1 MQRIV
6 QKALRYFKAKGKSI
20 DEVEFVVLDLELTG
34 LDFKAHEIVS
44 AAWVTMRSDRIQLK
58 SARHI
63 INSDVEQL
71 DQSPVF
77 HGIDE
82 QTLDEGISLKALMTE
97 LCDALHDKVL
107 VCHNAYLD
115 WGFIRLNSKALDLD
129 AHPLTVVD
137 TMQIEKRRQ
146 LKQNTELHQ
155 DCLTLANCRARYE
168 LPCYEA
174 HNALTDALA
183 TAELLLVLIN
193 KIGAGK
199 PLKLSALM

>member
-1 MQRIV
+1 MQKLV
-6 QKALRYFKAKGKSI
+6 QKVLRYLKAKGKSL

-34 LDFKAHEIVS
+34 LDPKAHEIVS

-63 INSDVEQL
+63 INSDVKQL
-71 DQSPVF
+71 EQSPVF

-82 QTLDEGISLKALMTE
+82 QTLNEGVSLKTLMTE
-97 LCDALHDKVL
+97 LCDVLHGKVL

-115 WGFIRLNSKALDLD
+115 WGFIRLNSKALGLE
-129 AHPLTVVD
+129 ALPLAIVD

-155 DCLTLANCRARYE
+155 DSLTLANCRSRYQ
-168 LPCYEA
+168 LPDYEV
-174 HNALTDALA
+174 HNALIDALA
-183 TAELLLVLIN
+183 TAELLLVLTN

-199 PLKLSALM
+199 PLKLSVLM

>member
-1 MQRIV
+1 MQKLV
-6 QKALRYFKAKGKSI
+6 QKALRYLKAKGKSL

-34 LDFKAHEIVS
+34 LDPKAHEIVS
-44 AAWVTMRSDRIQLK
+44 AAWVTMHSDRIQLK

-63 INSDVEQL
+63 INSDVKQL
-71 DQSPVF
+71 DQSPVY

-82 QTLDEGISLKALMTE
+82 QTLNEGISLEALMTE
-97 LCDALHDKVL
+97 LCNVLHGKVL

-115 WGFIRLNSKALDLD
+115 WGFIRLNCKALGLE
-129 AHPLTVVD
+129 ALPLAIVD

-155 DCLTLANCRARYE
+155 DSLTLTNCRTRYQ
-168 LPCYEA
+168 LPDYEV

>member
-1 MQRIV
+1 MQKLV
-6 QKALRYFKAKGKSI
+6 QKALRYLKAKGKSL

-34 LDFKAHEIVS
+34 LDPKVHEIVS

-63 INSDVEQL
+63 INSDVKQL
-71 DQSPVF
+71 EQSPVF

-82 QTLDEGISLKALMTE
+82 QTLNEGVSLKVLMKE
-97 LCDALHDKVL
+97 LCAVLHGKVL
-107 VCHNAYLD
+107 VCHNAYID
-115 WGFIRLNSKALDLD
+115 WGFIQVNSKALGLE
-129 AHPLTVVD
+129 ALPLAIID

-155 DCLTLANCRARYE
+155 DSLTLANCRARYQ
-168 LPCYEA
+168 LPDYEV

>member
-1 MQRIV
+1 MQKLV
-6 QKALRYFKAKGKSI
+6 QKALRYLKAKGKSL
-20 DEVEFVVLDLELTG
+20 DKVEFVVLDLELTG
-34 LDFKAHEIVS
+34 LDPKAHEIVS
-44 AAWVTMRSDRIQLK
+44 AAWVTMRSNRIQLK

-63 INSDVEQL
+63 INSDVKQL

-97 LCDALHDKVL
+97 LCVALHDKVL

-115 WGFIRLNSKALDLD
+115 WGFIRLNSKALGLE
-129 AHPLTVVD
+129 ALPLAIVD

-146 LKQNTELHQ
+146 LKQSTELHQ
-155 DCLTLANCRARYE
+155 DSLILANCRSRYQ
-168 LPCYEA
+168 LPDYEV